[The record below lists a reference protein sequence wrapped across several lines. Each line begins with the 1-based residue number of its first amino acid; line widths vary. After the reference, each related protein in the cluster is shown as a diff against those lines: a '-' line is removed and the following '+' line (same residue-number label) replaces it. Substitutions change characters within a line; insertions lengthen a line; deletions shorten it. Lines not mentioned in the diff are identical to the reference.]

1 MECLKCGKD
10 IPLENVLFCPFCG
23 ASQVKRQSDRRK
35 KSRGNGQGSAYHR
48 IVNGKP
54 QATWTISVVVDWKPS
69 EDGSHK
75 IPVKRTLGGFKTKTE
90 AIEAVPRIKQAYEEE
105 KKRKEEEK
113 KRKAQGRAPGEGIIE
128 RPQTPPV
135 LSYYWDTY
143 KATRFKTLSPS
154 KQTAYRIA
162 WEKRLASVAGVSV
175 DALTVRVLQD
185 TLDKYCESYYRAKDV
200 KNLLSNLFKLAA
212 ADGFVSK
219 DIPSLLVLPEL
230 EEKEQTPF
238 SDEEQKAL
246 WKAYESGEKSVCLPL
261 LMIYSG
267 MMPGEVQKLR
277 VEQIDLERKIITG
290 AGLKTKARKEIPVV
304 IADCI
309 IPVVQ
314 DLIDNARDD
323 GYLWIQSK
331 DDWYDTYYHS
341 LEVAGV
347 RKLTPYSCRHTT
359 ATALAVTE
367 NVAPQT
373 VRRVMRWSTAKML
386 DRYAHPDT
394 QDALDAV
401 NSIKK

>member
-1 MECLKCGKD
+1 MECLKCGKV
-10 IPLENVLFCPFCG
+10 IPVENALFCPFCG
-23 ASQVKRQSDRRK
+23 ASQVKKQSDRRK

-54 QATWTISVVVDWKPS
+54 QATWTISVVVGWKPS

-75 IPVKRTLGGFKTKTE
+75 IPIKRTLGGFKTKAE
-90 AIEAVPRIKQAYEEE
+90 AIEAVPRLKIA
-105 KKRKEEEK
+105 
-113 KRKAQGRAPGEGIIE
+113 
-128 RPQTPPV
+128 RPKTPPT

-143 KATRFKTLSPS
+143 KTTGFKTLSPS

-185 TLDKYCESYYRAKDV
+185 TLDKHCESYYIAKDV
-200 KNLLSNLFKLAA
+200 KSLLSNLFKLAA
-212 ADGFVSK
+212 VDGFVSK

-373 VRRVMRWSTAKML
+373 VRRVMRWSTSRML